1 MHKMVWERSLLQSQ
15 APLTFLAWS
24 YRFFKLASV
33 KEKNISALDWP
44 FFFFFLS
51 KNMLTQLF
59 LRLKLIFFLF
69 FYFFPL
75 PLKALLF

>member
-44 FFFFFLS
+44 FFFFLS

-59 LRLKLIFFLF
+59 LRLKLIFYLF